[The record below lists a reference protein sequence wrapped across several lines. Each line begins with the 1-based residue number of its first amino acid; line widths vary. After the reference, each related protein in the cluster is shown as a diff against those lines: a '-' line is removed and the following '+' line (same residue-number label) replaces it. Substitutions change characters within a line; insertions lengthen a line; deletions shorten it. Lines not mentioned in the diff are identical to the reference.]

1 MILKMFRVLV
11 LKMGLVFCGVDNDWL
26 IMMLFI
32 ASFGVEGSEP
42 ATKKIRIDGESY
54 IVAVTDEGNKAIS
67 IEHDKSGNEQ
77 QMFLVRVVWI
87 RQK

>member
-32 ASFGVEGSEP
+32 VFFGVEGSEL
-42 ATKKIRIDGESY
+42 AIKKIRIDGEFY
-54 IVAVTDEGNKAIS
+54 IVVVTDEGNRVIS
-67 IEHDKSGNEQ
+67 IEYDKLGNE
-77 QMFLVRVVWI
+77 
-87 RQK
+87 

>member
-32 ASFGVEGSEP
+32 VFFGVEGSEL
-42 ATKKIRIDGESY
+42 AIKKIRIDGEFY
-54 IVAVTDEGNKAIS
+54 IVVVTDEGNKVIS
-67 IEHDKSGNEQ
+67 IEYDKLGNE
-77 QMFLVRVVWI
+77 
-87 RQK
+87 

>member
-32 ASFGVEGSEP
+32 VFFGVEGSELVI
-42 ATKKIRIDGESY
+42 KKIRIDGEFY
-54 IVAVTDEGNKAIS
+54 IVVVTDEGNKVIS
-67 IEHDKSGNEQ
+67 IEYDKLGNE
-77 QMFLVRVVWI
+77 
-87 RQK
+87 

>member
-32 ASFGVEGSEP
+32 VFFGVEGSELVI
-42 ATKKIRIDGESY
+42 KKIRIDGEFY
-54 IVAVTDEGNKAIS
+54 IVVVIDEGNKVIS
-67 IEHDKSGNEQ
+67 IEYDKLGNE
-77 QMFLVRVVWI
+77 
-87 RQK
+87 